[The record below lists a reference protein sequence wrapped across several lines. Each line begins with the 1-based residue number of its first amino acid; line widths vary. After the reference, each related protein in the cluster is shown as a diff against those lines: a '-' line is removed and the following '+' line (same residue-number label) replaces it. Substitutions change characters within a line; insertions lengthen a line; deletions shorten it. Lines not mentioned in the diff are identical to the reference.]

1 MKYIK
6 HTSDDGE
13 VNLFF
18 LIDVNDVNDVND
30 CRKFYERPN
39 ENECLLLQKK
49 LDKLYDLTWYASTY
63 KGIPKYF
70 TFNNQDDMWYF
81 ELSNYMKFRFSLVED
96 WKKLVYLV

>member
-13 VNLFF
+13 VNLFYI
-18 LIDVNDVNDVND
+18 IDFNNDD
-30 CRKFYERPN
+30 ERPN
-39 ENECLLLQKK
+39 EEDCLLLRKK

-81 ELSNYMKFRFSLVED
+81 ELSNSMKFRFSLVED

>member
-13 VNLFF
+13 VNLFYI
-18 LIDVNDVNDVND
+18 IDVNNND
-30 CRKFYERPN
+30 ERPH
-39 ENECLLLQKK
+39 ENECLLLRKK

-81 ELSNYMKFRFSLVED
+81 ELSNSMKSRFSLVED

>member
-13 VNLFF
+13 VNLFYI
-18 LIDVNDVNDVND
+18 IDVNDVNDD
-30 CRKFYERPN
+30 ERPN
-39 ENECLLLQKK
+39 EEECLLLRKK

-81 ELSNYMKFRFSLVED
+81 ELSNSMKSRFSLVED